1 MVCNTALLAP
11 GSLLPSPL
19 ANKVLQPYP
28 SQTERVSERERERNR
43 GSMCVRVCLAE
54 QTPAVIAAPLLTIT
68 CSLLNTFATLVT

>member
-1 MVCNTALLAP
+1 VRE
-11 GSLLPSPL
+11 GERERGGEGERER
-19 ANKVLQPYP
+19 
-28 SQTERVSERERERNR
+28 ERVSERERERNR